1 MRTLFMSKL
10 RVRLLAVLASLPL
23 MGFSGLASGQE
34 FVWAESFPV
43 GSAAPEIAADD
54 QNGELRR
61 FDDLVGEKG
70 LLFMLSRSF
79 DW

>member
-1 MRTLFMSKL
+1 MRTLRLK
-10 RVRLLAVLASLPL
+10 LLATLAAVALLTGATICS
-23 MGFSGLASGQE
+23 AQD
-34 FVWAESFPV
+34 FVWAEDFPV
-43 GSAAPEIAADD
+43 GSPAPDIEALD

-61 FDDLVGEKG
+61 FADLAGDNG

>member
-1 MRTLFMSKL
+1 MGTLRMK
-10 RVRLLAVLASLPL
+10 LLATLAGFGFLASATAV
-23 MGFSGLASGQE
+23 SAQD
-34 FVWAESFPV
+34 FVWAEDFPV
-43 GSAAPEIAADD
+43 GSPAPEIAALD

-61 FDDLVGEKG
+61 FADLVGENG